1 VGSPIP
7 RGYHSATLVNRFI
20 LIYAGYNGE
29 YILGDLVALDTDSL
43 TWSVPDPCSGHFPSA
58 RNAHS
63 MSLLGSELIL
73 FGGYNGTRDTNDLHV
88 LETAAFSSLHD
99 DLKIAYSIDNW
110 HDLRLI
116 CKNGQLE
123 VHSVI
128 VKARCNSLYE
138 EIIQVVPHFLV
149 KR

>member
-1 VGSPIP
+1 M
-7 RGYHSATLVNRFI
+7 VNRFI

-63 MSLLGSELIL
+63 MSLLGSELFL

-99 DLKIAYSIDNW
+99 DLKIGFNIDKW
-110 HDLRLI
+110 HDVTLI
-116 CKNGQLE
+116 AKNGRFP
-123 VHSVI
+123 VHSII
-128 VKARCNSLYE
+128 VKARCPNLYE
-138 EIIQVVPHFLV
+138 EILSGTPNYLV
-149 KR
+149 

>member
-1 VGSPIP
+1 
-7 RGYHSATLVNRFI
+7 LVNRFI

-43 TWSVPDPCSGHFPSA
+43 TWSVPDPCSGHFPTA

-63 MSLLGSELIL
+63 MSLLGSELFL

-99 DLKIAYSIDNW
+99 DLKIAYSIDQW
-110 HDLRLI
+110 KDIRLI
-116 CKNGQLE
+116 GKNGSYEL
-123 VHSVI
+123 HSTI
-128 VKARCNSLYE
+128 IKARCNNLYE
-138 EIIQVVPHFLV
+138 EILAIEPEFLV
-149 KR
+149 KRQNEVIEIKFP